1 MKCSLSTL
9 SSAPPPL
16 LCLTWWEL
24 DSICAKKKRSLFP
37 LLKLLVKHQFCLCHF
52 SAGYASTTV
61 TVVINEFEFCQ
72 TLSGSSVSAVNI
84 CWFFLFWLLWE
95 EAYYSRIWT
104 VTSNLQTSVDS
115 GKLFLACFTIFWE
128 KKKKIQLFKLVSL
141 QLSEYPTHK
150 LKAAVISVFILTEHP
165 RQEL

>member
-16 LCLTWWEL
+16 FCLTWWEF
-24 DSICAKKKRSLFP
+24 DSILAKKKSFFP

-84 CWFFLFWLLWE
+84 CWFSFFGWCERKLIIAAFGLWQ
-95 EAYYSRIWT
+95 AIYRRQWT
-104 VTSNLQTSVDS
+104 LGNFSWRVSQFSD
-115 GKLFLACFTIFWE
+115 
-128 KKKKIQLFKLVSL
+128 KKIKIQLFKLVSL

-150 LKAAVISVFILTEHP
+150 LRGAVISVFILTEHP